1 MLTGA
6 GQLVLTTTGLDNPDS
21 LRGENLLLPGCIA
34 SFSLTPEENSVDALC
49 LEDGIVQ
56 VAASAITQRTWSMSL
71 EFQYQDW
78 ATIQLAYDEI
88 AQEIA
93 NITLPATKTAI
104 VDTNG
109 EIIDADITAANAD
122 EFLAYSSA
130 PKPKFLRVVTA
141 APANDDEVQY
151 DDTNGKLVFTVAMA
165 GKKVTYRINK
175 NYSNIEAIGVA
186 SDYDRFGALQFS
198 GIIGGTSFNRG
209 MQIVV
214 PQLNRIS
221 TPELTVNGDLV
232 ALTIEYRLATPFGER
247 APFKLYNLA

>member
-6 GQLVLTTTGLDNPDS
+6 GQLILTTTGLNNPES
-21 LRGENLLLPGCIA
+21 IRGENLLMPGCIA
-34 SFSLTPEENSVDALC
+34 SFSLTPEENNVDALC
-49 LEDGIVQ
+49 LEDNIVQ

-93 NITLPATKTAI
+93 NVTLPSIKTALI
-104 VDTNG
+104 DENG
-109 EIIDADITAANAD
+109 EVADPDINAANAND
-122 EFLAYSSA
+122 FLAYASA
-130 PKPKFLRVVTA
+130 PKPKFLKVVTV

-151 DDTNGKLVFTVAMA
+151 DETANKLVFTASNV
-165 GKKVTYRINK
+165 GRKVTYRVNK
-175 NYSNIEAIGVA
+175 TYSNIEAIGVA
-186 SDYDRFGALQFS
+186 QQYDKFGSLQFS

-209 MQIVV
+209 MQIIV

-247 APFKLYNLA
+247 APFRLYNLG

>member
-1 MLTGA
+1 MHF
-6 GQLVLTTTGLDNPDS
+6 VTTGLDNPDS

-49 LEDGIVQ
+49 LEDNIVQ
-56 VAASAITQRTWSMSL
+56 VAASAITQRTWTMSL

-78 ATIQLAYDEI
+78 STIQLAYDEI

-93 NITLPATKTAI
+93 NVTLPSTKTAI
-104 VDTNG
+104 VDVNG
-109 EIIDADITAANAD
+109 EVADADITAANSAS
-122 EFLAYSSA
+122 FLAYASA
-130 PKPKFLRVVTA
+130 PKPKFLKVVTS

-151 DDTNGKLVFTVAMA
+151 DDTNNKLVLTAANA
-165 GKKVTYRINK
+165 GKKITYRINK
-175 NYSNIEAIGVA
+175 SYTNIEAIGVA
-186 SDYDRFGALQFS
+186 SQYDRFGSLQFS
-198 GIIGGTSFNRG
+198 GVIGGTSFQRG

-214 PQLNRIS
+214 PQLNRVT

-247 APFKLYNLA
+247 APFKLYNLS